1 MKREGARKGKRKEKL
16 DSSGS
21 KENSHSATRQ
31 RNRMQIVG

>member
-21 KENSHSATRQ
+21 KENSHSDITQ
-31 RNRMQIVG
+31 RNRMRIVG